1 MCSLP
6 VLRLEAWALCSS
18 WRLWKGIL
26 PCLLSAPGGY
36 SITSTSAFIFMWL
49 PVSLVCPWY
58 VWLCNP
64 VDCSPP
70 GSSIHGILQ
79 ARILAWV
86 AIPFS
91 GGSSQPGDWTQVSCI
106 AGRALPSEPPG
117 NPCFCASMFKLPSSL
132 RTPVTGLWATLTQRD
147 LTLLWLHVQRPDF
160 SVRSHS
166 QVVEVRTSMY
176 LYTIYS
182 SAVATGP

>member
-58 VWLCNP
+58 VWLFATLWTVAHQAP
-64 VDCSPP
+64 LSMEFSRQEYWGGLPFPSPGDLTDP
-70 GSSIHGILQ
+70 GIEPRSPALQADSLLTELQGKFPKATIPAPWKKKRMRQVKGQEREIIQKALQWPLILQ
-79 ARILAWV
+79 
-86 AIPFS
+86 
-91 GGSSQPGDWTQVSCI
+91 VS
-106 AGRALPSEPPG
+106 
-117 NPCFCASMFKLPSSL
+117 
-132 RTPVTGLWATLTQRD
+132 
-147 LTLLWLHVQRPDF
+147 
-160 SVRSHS
+160 
-166 QVVEVRTSMY
+166 
-176 LYTIYS
+176 
-182 SAVATGP
+182 